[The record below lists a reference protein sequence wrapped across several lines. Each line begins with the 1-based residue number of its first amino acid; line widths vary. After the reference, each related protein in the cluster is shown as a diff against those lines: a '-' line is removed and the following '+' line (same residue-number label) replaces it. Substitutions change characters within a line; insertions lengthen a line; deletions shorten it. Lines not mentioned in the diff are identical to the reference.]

1 MFASE
6 RIPLIG
12 GVAAR
17 PGHLHIPID
26 AAVRGLVCGPPT
38 TTSRDAGDAPTDGLS
53 GGAEDARR
61 GSSGGC
67 SVQAR
72 VLAATVAAAALI
84 VVLCIAG
91 GGGGGSAS
99 RRPPSALGAEQVVL
113 PNATSGSEPHTDN
126 SSGLG
131 WVPNSGDA
139 AAVVRTMRGFSLVG
153 RCNLNVLSR
162 VSIAWNR

>member
-12 GVAAR
+12 GDAAR

-26 AAVRGLVCGPPT
+26 AAAVGLVCGPPT
-38 TTSRDAGDAPTDGLS
+38 TTSRDAPSDGLS
-53 GGAEDARR
+53 GGAGDARR
-61 GSSGGC
+61 GTSGGGG
-67 SVQAR
+67 VQAR
-72 VLAATVAAAALI
+72 VLAAAVAAAALI
-84 VVLCIAG
+84 GVLCIAG

-99 RRPPSALGAEQVVL
+99 RRPPSALRAEQVIL

-153 RCNLNVLSR
+153 RCKLKR
-162 VSIAWNR
+162 